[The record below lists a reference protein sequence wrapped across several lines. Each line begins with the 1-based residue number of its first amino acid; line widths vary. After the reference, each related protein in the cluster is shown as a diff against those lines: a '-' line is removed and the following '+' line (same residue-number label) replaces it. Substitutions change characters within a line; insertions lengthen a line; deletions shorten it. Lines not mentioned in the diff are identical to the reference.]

1 MSLAGLSQ
9 RLLFSGAFAAL
20 ALVLACADDPIVP
33 AAGVPGQYHAT
44 RFTVARSGVPVN
56 LLAVGAS
63 LSLVLADDHTTAGR
77 LIVPAGGA
85 GGTPIDQS
93 LSGSWSAS
101 HDTVFFA
108 GPADTFI
115 RDVPFLV
122 RGAML
127 VADDSAGDARVQVI
141 LSK

>member
-1 MSLAGLSQ
+1 MSLAGLS
-9 RLLFSGAFAAL
+9 RRFLFYGACGAV

-33 AAGVPGQYHAT
+33 AVGVPGQYHAT

-77 LIVPAGGA
+77 LIVPAGAA
-85 GGTPIDQS
+85 GGTAIDQS
-93 LSGSWSAS
+93 LSGSWRAS

-122 RGAML
+122 RGPML
-127 VADDSAGDARVQVI
+127 VADDSAGGTRVQVM